1 MADKNHL
8 KNPATN
14 ALFEAILSLN
24 DMDECYSFFEDLC
37 TMKELADM
45 AQRLE
50 AAKMLLEG
58 KTYEQIVKSVE
69 ISTATISRINRCIQ
83 YGNGGYAQAHTR
95 VAGKAHLDKT
105 GRPQQAAG
113 PFYWKGKERCRG
125 NSRFVPFAGCAA
137 VHWGRKRSRP
147 SSVISSTMARLD
159 TL

>member
-8 KNPATN
+8 KKPATN

-83 YGNGGYAQAHTR
+83 YGNGGYEQVIKR
-95 VAGKAHLDKT
+95 VE
-105 GRPQQAAG
+105 
-113 PFYWKGKERCRG
+113 GKE
-125 NSRFVPFAGCAA
+125 
-137 VHWGRKRSRP
+137 
-147 SSVISSTMARLD
+147 D
-159 TL
+159 

>member
-83 YGNGGYAQAHTR
+83 YGNGGYEQVIER
-95 VAGKAHLDKT
+95 VE
-105 GRPQQAAG
+105 
-113 PFYWKGKERCRG
+113 GKE
-125 NSRFVPFAGCAA
+125 N
-137 VHWGRKRSRP
+137 
-147 SSVISSTMARLD
+147 
-159 TL
+159 